1 MKWKFLAVLM
11 SSLTMACAPS
21 PSPIPIPSITP
32 PPTATLVPTPIPPS
46 ATLGIR
52 ERIPLRDLASIGRAP
67 RALVAL
73 GDTLYIANLATEN
86 LAVVQGERAV
96 KFIPLPRPI
105 ALAADAASQRVYVA
119 SENKTLCLIVNNEII
134 RMQTLTEEP
143 NALWFQENR
152 LFVGAASKPQVLVLD
167 AATLQTLRVITIPNI
182 YGIINLIGDPTRQR
196 VYALAYEKLIVLDSR
211 SGQILA
217 TYATPGSYFT
227 LLVSPD
233 GDTLYVTRYDAASNT
248 QYLTALDPLTGAV
261 RGRVQVASDP
271 RGALFSPD
279 GARVYVA
286 NSFSNTVSVIDARTL
301 TLVTS
306 IAVGLQPHALA
317 FDSTARRLYVAN
329 YGSDNLNVID
339 VPTHRVVATIPLA
352 MNVTALIANESAQRV
367 YVASASTDSV
377 FVVERGRVVKEI
389 SVGRHPID
397 LARDVSNARVIVA
410 HRADGTLALVDEA
423 TLTVQVTAP
432 VTRTLMTIAMDDARA
447 RLFANEMILDAQTLT
462 PQGQMNLRG
471 ITLGST
477 SVPSLV
483 RLNPNLNRIYA
494 IAWNGV
500 PGSNS
505 RHVTFSIDGNTLQQ
519 RGMLPYYGNHEH
531 LAIDPKTNRLFVAGT
546 HPLAFT
552 SELSVFD
559 ADDNKVFG
567 LMLPARTMGMVLNPE
582 TAHLFLSQMPMRAPG
597 TGATPAPVADTLL
610 VLDANTLGEVAR
622 WHINAPGKMTRL
634 GNTIYVA
641 HRDDG
646 SLLLVQD
653 ARAPVPPSPTPTFTP
668 TPYPTLTPTRALA
681 TPRATHTPIV
691 CAISPL
697 ALVHWSN
704 ELATRLGCPLE
715 AARATNYARQ
725 QFENG
730 TLFWREED
738 KRILVLFNDQTWL
751 QFNDTWTS
759 TLPEDTC
766 PTVSVTPPLIKPQR
780 GFGKL
785 WCEQTAMRAKLG
797 AALENEVGLYA
808 APTQR
813 FERGVVF
820 TSADR
825 ARVYVL
831 YADGRWE

>member
-1 MKWKFLAVLM
+1 VNWKFLTLLIL
-11 SSLTMACAPS
+11 SLTVACTPS
-21 PSPIPIPSITP
+21 ASSTPVPSVIPSV
-32 PPTATLVPTPIPPS
+32 TLVPTPLPTT

-52 ERIPLRDLASIGRAP
+52 ERIPLRDLAGIGRAP

-227 LLVSPD
+227 ILVSPD
-233 GDTLYVTRYDAASNT
+233 GDMLYVTRYEAASNT

-261 RGRVQVASDP
+261 RGRVQVGSDP

-286 NSFSNTVSVIDARTL
+286 NAFSNTVSVIDARTL

-352 MNVTALIANESAQRV
+352 MNVTALIASESTQRV

-397 LARDVSNARVIVA
+397 LARDASNGRVIVA
-410 HRADGTLALVDEA
+410 HRSDGTLALVDEA
-423 TLTVQVTAP
+423 TLTVQFTP
-432 VTRTLMTIAMDDARA
+432 PITRTLMTIALDDARA
-447 RLFANEMILDAQTLT
+447 RLFANELVLDARTLT
-462 PQGQMNLRG
+462 VQGQMILRG

-483 RLNPNLNRIYA
+483 RFNPHLNRIYA
-494 IAWNGV
+494 IGWNGV

-505 RHVTFSIDGNTLQQ
+505 RNVTFSVDGETLQQ

-531 LAIDPKTNRLFVAGT
+531 LAIDARTNRLFVAGT
-546 HPLAFT
+546 HPLALT

-559 ADDNKVFG
+559 ASDNKVFG
-567 LMLPARTMGMVLNPE
+567 LILPARTMGMLLNPE
-582 TAHLFLSQMPMRAPG
+582 TDHLFLSQTPMRAYG
-597 TGATPAPVADTLL
+597 TATPAPVTDALL

-622 WHINAPGKMTRL
+622 WQMDAPGKMTRL
-634 GNTIYVA
+634 GNTIFVA

-646 SLLLVQD
+646 TLMLVQD
-653 ARAPVPPSPTPTFTP
+653 ARVPAPPAPTPTFTP

-681 TPRATHTPIV
+681 TPRATSTPIV
-691 CAISPL
+691 CAIPPSPRIRWNN
-697 ALVHWSN
+697 AM
-704 ELATRLGCPLE
+704 ATRLGCPLE
-715 AARATNYARQ
+715 TERATNYARQ

-759 TLPEDTC
+759 ALPEDMC
-766 PTVSVTPPLIKPQR
+766 PAVSVAPPLVKPKR

-785 WCEQTAMRAKLG
+785 WCEQTAVRAKLG

-813 FERGVVF
+813 FERGMMF

-831 YADGRWE
+831 YADGQWE